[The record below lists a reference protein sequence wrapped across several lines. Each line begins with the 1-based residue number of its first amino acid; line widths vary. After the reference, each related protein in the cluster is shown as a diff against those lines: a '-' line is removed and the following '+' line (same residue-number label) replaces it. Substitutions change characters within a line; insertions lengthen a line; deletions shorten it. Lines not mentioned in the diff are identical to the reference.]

1 MSTPNDPS
9 GYDPYGY
16 DPYGQ
21 PPSYPAQPYP
31 GAHQPYPGYPPP
43 QQLQD
48 PDQAMGI
55 VGLVLS
61 VLGCYPVGLIVSW
74 IAHRQSRDRGYKN
87 TLATVGMVIG
97 GVFTGLTLLAL
108 LAYGAMLLFFFAVA
122 SSGSSLL

>member
-1 MSTPNDPS
+1 MSTPNDP
-9 GYDPYGY
+9 YGH

-31 GAHQPYPGYPPP
+31 AYQPYPGYPPP
-43 QQLQD
+43 QGLQD

-55 VGLVLS
+55 VGLVLT
-61 VLGCYPVGLIVSW
+61 VFGCYPVGLLVSW

-97 GVFTGLTLLAL
+97 GALTALTLLAL
-108 LAYGAMLLFFFAVA
+108 LAYGAVFLLFFLVA
-122 SSGSSLL
+122 SSGNALL